1 MCGWSVSLQATLTH
15 GLTHLSVAFFG
26 TSCSYSFTKSSKSD
40 LHTQLVFAADQKD
53 SGKACLRQGSY
64 PNPNWVEWLMGY
76 PADWTKLLLQ
86 FHHHLFL
93 LFLSKLS
100 DEARQDI

>member
-1 MCGWSVSLQATLTH
+1 MWVVGVAASYLCTWPHKVVS
-15 GLTHLSVAFFG
+15 SNFG
-26 TSCSYSFTKSSKSD
+26 TSCFYSFTKSSKSD

>member
-1 MCGWSVSLQATLTH
+1 MWVV
-15 GLTHLSVAFFG
+15 SVAASYPYTWPHTLVSSNFG
-26 TSCSYSFTKSSKSD
+26 TSCSYSFTKSHQSD